1 MIYVGIDVASE
12 KHDVFIMSNE
22 GKIFG
27 KKFQIKN
34 TNDEY
39 KKLLSKINEAKK
51 LFKDSNVHIGI
62 ESTGVYSS
70 TLVNYFSNCDSIE
83 VIYINPILT
92 NMFQHSESIHYAKT
106 DKRLMLKAFVTFF
119 NKRKINS
126 IPILH
131 HLITFK
137 EQNH

>member
-12 KHDVFIMSNE
+12 KHDVCIMSNE
-22 GKIFG
+22 GKIFA

-131 HLITFK
+131 HPITFK

>member
-1 MIYVGIDVASE
+1 MIYVEIDVASK
-12 KHDVFIMSNE
+12 KHDVCIMSEE
-22 GKIFG
+22 GEAFG
-27 KKFQIKN
+27 KPFQMKN
-34 TNDEY
+34 SLDEY
-39 KKLLSKINEAKK
+39 KKILNKIKETKK
-51 LFKDSNVHIGI
+51 LFKDSNMRIGI

-126 IPILH
+126 IPILNH
-131 HLITFK
+131 IIIFK
-137 EQNH
+137 KQNN